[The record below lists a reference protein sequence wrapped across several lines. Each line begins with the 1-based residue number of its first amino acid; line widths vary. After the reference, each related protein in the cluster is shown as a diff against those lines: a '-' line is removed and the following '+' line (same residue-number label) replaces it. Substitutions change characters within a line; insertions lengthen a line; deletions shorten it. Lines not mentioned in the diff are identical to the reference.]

1 MKTRMTARAPL
12 VCDTGPNAG
21 MYRIDLTAQVYLTA
35 EELADYYS
43 SELDII
49 IKPNTFDKEEK

>member
-1 MKTRMTARAPL
+1 MTARAPL